1 MNSTKGAL
9 SKGQTLGDADLGE
22 MEDEEGEG
30 NKCWEPQSYLEFSRG
45 RSRKT
50 LPTRVGQHPQDPSAA
65 HHPRVEC
72 VWGSY
77 YLQISNW
84 GASREA
90 SGWRAQI
97 WHTSQA
103 GPSKSPPQ
111 PGTPHFIHPRPAGG
125 KGEAASRED
134 RRPERAHRSALCRL
148 QAMRCT

>member
-1 MNSTKGAL
+1 M
-9 SKGQTLGDADLGE
+9 
-22 MEDEEGEG
+22 
-30 NKCWEPQSYLEFSRG
+30 LETPVLPRVLKRKIQETPPHQG
-45 RSRKT
+45 WDNTPKT
-50 LPTRVGQHPQDPSAA
+50 LQPPTILG
-65 HHPRVEC
+65 
-72 VWGSY
+72 WGVYGGHY

-103 GPSKSPPQ
+103 GPCKSPPQ

-134 RRPERAHRSALCRL
+134 KHPNGPTAAPSVGCRL
-148 QAMRCT
+148 